1 MSYIYTTT
9 KDSRNIPISDKR
21 IENKQ
26 KRTEHTQQYLRKG
39 TYINNKW
46 QLEKYYLKMQKKSVF
61 STISRQTISTFTRYL
76 SLNIFWCKYV

>member
-21 IENKQ
+21 NEKKQ

-46 QLEKYYLKMQKKSVF
+46 QLEKYYLKMQKNQCFLRYQDRLYLHSQDTSV
-61 STISRQTISTFTRYL
+61 
-76 SLNIFWCKYV
+76 